1 MGKKKKSTTQPET
14 PDRCAVTGVPL
25 QRIRLR
31 IIEQL
36 ASQEGI
42 LMVFTEPEDEE
53 NTLFIIMNREDF
65 DEELELQVY
74 ALQESLMKEF
84 GVPLSFV
91 CLPRIALQE
100 GVPGT
105 LAEVLVN
112 RRV

>member
-14 PDRCAVTGVPL
+14 LDRCAVTGVPL

-53 NTLFIIMNREDF
+53 NTVFIIMNREDF

-105 LAEVLVN
+105 LADVLVN